1 MNTIMVLVWGSLG
14 VLGWV
19 KYLIAEDRVYR
30 LERILRDHKRKAGG

>member
-1 MNTIMVLVWGSLG
+1 MNTIMIIVWGSIG

-30 LERILRDHKRKAGG
+30 LERILRDYKRKAGG